1 MTNRRA
7 EEILVKAGRG
17 ITNWG
22 VNDLGALVDSFDGDS
37 SKMKA
42 KGFRRG
48 KYEMLKYLFSVQKDL
63 REKGGI

>member
-7 EEILVKAGRG
+7 EDVLLRAGRG
-17 ITNWG
+17 ITNWDI
-22 VNDLGALVDSFDGDS
+22 NDLGALVDSFDGDS
-37 SKMKA
+37 RIMKA
-42 KGFRRG
+42 KGYKRA